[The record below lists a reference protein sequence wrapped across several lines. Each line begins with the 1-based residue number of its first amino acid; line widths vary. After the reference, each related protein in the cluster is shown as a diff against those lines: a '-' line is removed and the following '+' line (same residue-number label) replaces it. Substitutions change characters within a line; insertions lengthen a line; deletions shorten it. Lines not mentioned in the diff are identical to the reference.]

1 MKVILMEFL
10 LVLLFFGLA
19 LLLLAL
25 GKLLGGKHEYHTC
38 NSENEDEDCAACNS
52 IDTEFYLS
60 KDDPGFSNVAQLGN
74 PNRKN
79 RFIDKLDFK
88 PERFK

>member
-1 MKVILMEFL
+1 MEFI
-10 LVLLFFGLA
+10 LVLVIFSVA
-19 LLLLAL
+19 ILLLSL
-25 GKLLGGKHEYHTC
+25 GRLLGSKHDLHGCKGGEGDQGCATC
-38 NSENEDEDCAACNS
+38 SSPEMD
-52 IDTEFYLS
+52 FYKS
-60 KDDPGFSNVAQLGN
+60 NDDPGFKNVAQLGN

>member
-1 MKVILMEFL
+1 MEFL
-10 LVLLFFGLA
+10 IVPVIFGLA
-19 LLLLAL
+19 FALLAIGQFF
-25 GKLLGGKHEYHTC
+25 GKKQQLHSCSSDHEGEGCSTC
-38 NSENEDEDCAACNS
+38 ANPDV
-52 IDTEFYLS
+52 EFYQS
-60 KDDPGFSNVAQLGN
+60 EDDPGFKNVAQLGN

>member
-1 MKVILMEFL
+1 MMQFILVPIIFA
-10 LVLLFFGLA
+10 LA
-19 LLLLAL
+19 ILLLSL
-25 GKLLGGKHEYHTC
+25 GKLLGRKDSLHSCSGGEDGDECTTC
-38 NSENEDEDCAACNS
+38 ASVD
-52 IDTEFYLS
+52 IGFYQS

-79 RFIDKLDFK
+79 RFIEELDFK

>member
-1 MKVILMEFL
+1 MEFL
-10 LVLLFFGLA
+10 IVPIIFGIAFALLGIGQFFGKKQ
-19 LLLLAL
+19 
-25 GKLLGGKHEYHTC
+25 KLHSCSGDDDGEGCSTC
-38 NSENEDEDCAACNS
+38 ANPDV
-52 IDTEFYLS
+52 EFYQS
-60 KDDPGFSNVAQLGN
+60 EDDPGFKNVAELSN